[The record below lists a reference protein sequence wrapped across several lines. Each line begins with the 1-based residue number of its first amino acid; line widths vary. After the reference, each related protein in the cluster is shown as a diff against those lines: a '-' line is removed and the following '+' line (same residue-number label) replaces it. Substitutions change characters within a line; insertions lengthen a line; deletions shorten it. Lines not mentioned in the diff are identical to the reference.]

1 MMKAYPKMLDY
12 SLEDNMLPIAQYFA
26 EDLGFSIME
35 LRSIMVKC
43 PRIVTYSI
51 EKVKQVVIFLTDDLG
66 MNARQVK
73 RVLFQQPQIFGLN
86 IESNLVPKTEFLRTQ
101 FGLDA
106 AALRKV
112 VSGMPTLL
120 GLSVSDNLLP
130 KIEYLRLHAADGD
143 ELRDVVVTQPSLL
156 GYSLKNR
163 IAPRLLAMG
172 KIDEPFRKIA
182 GTVTLTENNFQP
194 GYRTGTRSGK
204 REGDGAWIDFWMP
217 GEIALG
223 FFKTFLFTT
232 CHGQK
237 FTGSPLTPTTPKLGG
252 KREEHGA

>member
-1 MMKAYPKMLDY
+1 MNA
-12 SLEDNMLPIAQYFA
+12 
-26 EDLGFSIME
+26 
-35 LRSIMVKC
+35 

-51 EKVKQVVIFLTDDLG
+51 EKVKQVVIFLANDLG

-120 GLSVSDNLLP
+120 GLSVADNLLP

-143 ELRDVVVTQPSLL
+143 ELRDVVVTQPTLL

-182 GTVTLTENNFQP
+182 GTVTLTENNFQTWIS
-194 GYRTGTRSGK
+194 YRDAK
-204 REGDGAWIDFWMP
+204 RKERRGWSVD
-217 GEIALG
+217 
-223 FFKTFLFTT
+223 
-232 CHGQK
+232 
-237 FTGSPLTPTTPKLGG
+237 
-252 KREEHGA
+252 